1 MFRIVLFLLTNL
13 AIVVVAGI
21 ILSVL
26 GVGSTH
32 TVGNG
37 LNLANLLTMC
47 FVFGMVGSLI
57 SLLMSKW
64 LAKRT
69 TGTQII
75 ETPHTAE
82 ERWLM
87 ETVAELSQKAG
98 IKMPEVGI
106 FPSFQS
112 NAFATGWNK
121 NAALVAVSSGL
132 LDRMSR
138 D

>member
-32 TVGNG
+32 TAGNT
-37 LNLANLLTMC
+37 LNLANLLAVC

-57 SLLMSKW
+57 SLFMSKW

-69 TGTQII
+69 TGTEII
-75 ETPHTAE
+75 ETPRSAE
-82 ERWLM
+82 ERWLLD
-87 ETVAELSQKAG
+87 TVAELSQKAG

-121 NAALVAVSSGL
+121 NAALVAVSSEIG
-132 LDRMSR
+132 RAHG
-138 D
+138 